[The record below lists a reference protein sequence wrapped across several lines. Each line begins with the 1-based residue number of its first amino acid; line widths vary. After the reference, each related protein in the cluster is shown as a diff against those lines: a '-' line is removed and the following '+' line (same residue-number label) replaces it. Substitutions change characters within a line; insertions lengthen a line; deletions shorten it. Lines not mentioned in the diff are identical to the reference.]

1 MRLLD
6 VLLVVLAVLVVSA
19 AMYAVAEG
27 TKALRTEALIP
38 DTPGASATPL
48 ASRSPSPKTAETNRS
63 ATATL
68 RRVVLFGADLTDP
81 VALTRLRDLLGTTV
95 VGEPS
100 AVNEPLPA
108 AAVAD
113 LLPGRV
119 LVVMQ
124 LPRASTSRRDALAA
138 VTTIRRNA
146 PGTTIVLLGPLR
158 RGQSYGA
165 GLKSLVDEL
174 SVAYID
180 PVSEVWV
187 SPPTKVSLTGSE
199 RRQVATRLAGV
210 LVPLLH

>member
-27 TKALRTEALIP
+27 TKPLRTEALTP

-48 ASRSPSPKTAETNRS
+48 ASRSPSPKAAGSNRS
-63 ATATL
+63 AKATF
-68 RRVVLFGADLTDP
+68 RRVVLLGADLNDP
-81 VALTRLRDLLGTTV
+81 VALTRLTDLLGTSV

-146 PGTTIVLLGPLR
+146 PGTTAPRPELR
-158 RGQSYGA
+158 RRPEVARGRTLGGVYRSRVRGLGQPTDE
-165 GLKSLVDEL
+165 GLSNWIGTP
-174 SVAYID
+174 S
-180 PVSEVWV
+180 
-187 SPPTKVSLTGSE
+187 GSD
-199 RRQVATRLAGV
+199 ATCG
-210 LVPLLH
+210 